1 MSFEFLIPIGILALV
16 DTLSPTTLSVTVY
29 MLLME
34 EERLIR
40 RLFAYLLTV
49 GIFYFTVGIFLMM
62 GLEVFSISFRVSM
75 KVLYSVNLCFI

>member
-49 GIFYFTVGIFLMM
+49 GIFYFTVGIFLMT
-62 GLEVFSISFRVSM
+62 GIGSTF
-75 KVLYSVNLCFI
+75 